1 MAGNS
6 PQTRLMMPMEAGLK
20 LNLHIWDNMVVVG
33 APAADTCTKAR
44 RKKTPDGVA
53 TLQAA
58 KCVGM

>member
-1 MAGNS
+1 
-6 PQTRLMMPMEAGLK
+6 MEAGLK